1 MPSYYTPIKNKLQ
14 DPNHD
19 QKFNREYRGVVVD
32 NRDPLKYGRVK
43 IFVPDIMSE
52 EDKDDPMWF
61 LPGNQIIGGQNDG
74 TENPFFNSQ
83 FIPSIGSWWIVKF
96 EEGNP
101 ENGYYIRPLQLMN
114 TVLAPEFQTGKNPN
128 LKSGFRFK
136 NGQVII
142 ISDDDEKEVND
153 NNKDEE
159 SYMLEEDKRVE
170 ITGIKRIIDEV
181 YQILGNQKTILIDER
196 KNREKILIEDQKGN
210 SIMISTQTDNIM
222 ITANKNIIIQNYDED
237 ISIMANNGNLNFLQ
251 KDNVNI
257 YQGKDIN
264 LFSKEGDMNINLKEG
279 SYNSQ
284 VNKDYNFKNKD
295 ANGNFNMNIQKDIT
309 QKSFNGS
316 INIEQLKDISSKTI
330 TGDIINK
337 QMNISN
343 KQDVNYSLQQLQI
356 NNKQEMNLNNEQRLN
371 LNNKQGMSLNF
382 GGNVTNIT
390 QISSLN
396 IKSMLAPL
404 TVVGS
409 ITGIGLVSPA
419 GPVTGTL
426 AGTLMVESITS
437 GQQDPQPQEISIKN
451 QPDIPDIQDLKL
463 DLQFPTFS
471 ILGKYGNDQDRN
483 YPRIYNVDYE
493 DKTVNVQEYITN
505 LDYDLPLNK
514 SVANGRKIQEPKTT
528 FKTSK
533 IVSENNN
540 KNYIEDFKK
549 NEYKELRNKYNKVNN
564 NGIKQ
569 L

>member
-295 ANGNFNMNIQKDIT
+295 ANGNFNISIQKDIT

-409 ITGIGLVSPA
+409 ITGEGLVSPA

-451 QPDIPDIQDLKL
+451 QPDIPEIQDLEL
-463 DLQFPTFS
+463 DLQFPTFAP
-471 ILGKYGNDQDRN
+471 LGKYGNDQDRN
-483 YPRIYNVDYE
+483 YPRVYGVDYQ

-514 SVANGRKIQEPKTT
+514 KVANGRKIQEPKTT

>member
-1 MPSYYTPIKNKLQ
+1 MPSYYNPIKNKLQ
-14 DPNHD
+14 DTNHN

-43 IFVPDIMSE
+43 IFVPDIMDE
-52 EDKDDPMWF
+52 EDKEDPMWF
-61 LPGNQIIGGQNDG
+61 LPGNQIIGGQNDD

-153 NNKDEE
+153 NNEDEE

-170 ITGIKRIIDEV
+170 ITGTKRIIGEV
-181 YQILGNQKTILIDER
+181 YQILNNQKTILIDER

-237 ISIMANNGNLNFLQ
+237 ISVMANNGNLNFLQ

-279 SYNSQ
+279 SYNSEI
-284 VNKDYNFKNKD
+284 NKDYNFKNKD
-295 ANGNFNMNIQKDIT
+295 INGSFNMNIQKDIT

-316 INIEQLKDISSKTI
+316 INKEQLKDISLKANN
-330 TGDIINK
+330 GDIISK

-343 KQDVNYSLQQLQI
+343 EQDVDYSLKQLQI
-356 NNKQEMNLNNEQRLN
+356 NNKQELNLTNEQGLN
-371 LNNKQGMSLNF
+371 LNNKQGMAQNF
-382 GGNVTNIT
+382 GGNTTNIT
-390 QISSLN
+390 QTSSLN
-396 IKSMLAPL
+396 IRSMMAPL
-404 TVVGS
+404 TINGS
-409 ITGIGLVSPA
+409 MTGVGLVSPA
-419 GPVTGTL
+419 GPVTGQLTGVL
-426 AGTLMVESITS
+426 TVTSITS
-437 GQQDPQPQEISIKN
+437 GQQNPQSQNLNIKN
-451 QPDIPDIQDLKL
+451 QPDIPEIQDLEL
-463 DLQFPTFS
+463 DLQFPTFAT
-471 ILGKYGNDQDRN
+471 LGKYGNDQDRN
-483 YPRIYNVDYE
+483 YPRVYNVDYD

-505 LDYDLPLNK
+505 LDYNLPLNK
-514 SVANGRKIQEPKTT
+514 SIANGRKMQEPKTT

-540 KNYIEDFKK
+540 KNYIEDFKN
-549 NEYKELRNKYNKVNN
+549 NEYRELRNKYNKVNN
-564 NGIKQ
+564 NSRKQ